1 MQSLRTLLTR
11 PTAPAADAARQPVR
25 RRRLWRFVPIRR
37 LTERHRPG
45 ILKHL
50 LGLDERDRYLRFGYP
65 ASDERIV
72 AFVKALDFQRDE
84 LFGIFNRRLQ
94 LVATSQLAR
103 LEVDQIGWD
112 LPADDAVPAEPEP
125 MIEFAV
131 SVSRHARGRGYGE
144 RLFAH
149 AARHARNLGV
159 HRMMIH
165 ALSENTAMLWIAR
178 KAGARVQREGG
189 ESEAWLELP
198 PHSVASQVEE
208 LIADRVSALNYRL
221 KQQAR
226 QIGWALTLV
235 SEVRRLYARRRVIAS
250 Q

>member
-1 MQSLRTLLTR
+1 MSFFRSLLTGRTEAPR
-11 PTAPAADAARQPVR
+11 PTVPAR

-45 ILKHL
+45 VLKHL
-50 LGLDERDRYLRFGYP
+50 LALDGHDRYLRFGYT

-72 AFVKALDFQRDE
+72 AFVGAIDFQRNE

-103 LEVDQIGWD
+103 LEAEALGWD
-112 LPADDAVPAEPEP
+112 VPADDVMPPAPEP

-131 SVSRHARGRGYGE
+131 SVSRHVRGRGYGE

-149 AARHARNLGV
+149 AARHARNQGV
-159 HRMMIH
+159 HRLMIH
-165 ALSENTAMLWIAR
+165 ALSENTAMLSIAR

-189 ESEAWLELP
+189 ESEAWLALP

-208 LIADRVSALNYRL
+208 LIADRLSALNYRL

-235 SEVRRLYARRRVIAS
+235 TEVRRLYARRRVIAS

>member
-1 MQSLRTLLTR
+1 MQSLRSLLSRRAT
-11 PTAPAADAARQPVR
+11 PADAAPTQPVR

-50 LGLDERDRYLRFGYP
+50 LALDERDRYLRFGYP
-65 ASDERIV
+65 ASDDRIA

-103 LEVDQIGWD
+103 LEPTAIGWD
-112 LPADDAVPAEPEP
+112 VPADDETPPKPEP

-144 RLFAH
+144 RLFSH
-149 AARHARNLGV
+149 AARHARNQGV

-178 KAGARVQREGG
+178 KAGAKVQREGG
-189 ESEAWLELP
+189 EAEAWLELP
-198 PHSVASQVEE
+198 PHSMASQVEE
-208 LIADRVSALNYRL
+208 LIADRVSAVNYRV
-221 KQQAR
+221 KEQAR

-235 SEVRRLYARRRVIAS
+235 MEVRRLYARRRVIAS

>member
-1 MQSLRTLLTR
+1 MLSLRTLLSR
-11 PTAPAADAARQPVR
+11 RAAPDSQVPGQPAR

-50 LGLDERDRYLRFGYP
+50 LGLTDRDRYLRFGYP
-65 ASDERIV
+65 ASDERIA

-103 LEVDQIGWD
+103 LTVDQIGWD
-112 LPADDAVPAEPEP
+112 LPTGDELPPPPEP

-131 SVSRHARGRGYGE
+131 SVSQHARGRGYGE

-149 AARHARNLGV
+149 AARHARNEGV
-159 HRMMIH
+159 HRLMIH
-165 ALSENTAMLWIAR
+165 ALTENTAMLWIAR
-178 KAGARVQREGG
+178 KAGARVQRDGG

-235 SEVRRLYARRRVIAS
+235 MEVRRLYARRRVVAS